1 MSNIMTW
8 LSMVIAMFFIASVW
22 FSYLIRVVLN
32 DEVVQERK
40 RRRAR
45 VRELER
51 RKAEDKANRTKQ
63 RHY

>member
-8 LSMVIAMFFIASVW
+8 LSMVIAMFFVASVW

-51 RKAEDKANRTKQ
+51 RKAEDKANRK
-63 RHY
+63 RKHY